1 MTDPEAGPTPAARR
15 HPAQV
20 TVDRL
25 TDHLDEF
32 ADYLTNR
39 DRVAFGRVCDALT
52 QIAEGKR

>member
-1 MTDPEAGPTPAARR
+1 VTEPDDNSKAARR

-39 DRVAFGRVCDALT
+39 DRAAFGRVCDALT
-52 QIAEGKR
+52 LIAEGKR